1 MNRLK
6 QLASYFRNRLK
17 LAELKSKLKTNMMD
31 EQTAYRDRQ
40 DADKRIIQCSNSH
53 NHLISQIHAVES
65 ALENK

>member
-1 MNRLK
+1 
-6 QLASYFRNRLK
+6 
-17 LAELKSKLKTNMMD
+17 MMD